1 MSLSIHIICPVNVFT
16 CERTTRYTIT
26 LFEIKVLCLLV
37 NLVNADGFVRCI
49 EQDLVQN
56 SIFLNVLSWGVSYAE
71 YIWP

>member
-1 MSLSIHIICPVNVFT
+1 M